1 MGLLQKKLSTIPYR
15 IQTTPTPILICNLI
29 FLLVICVTIK
39 YCTMTFDDKILEIAA
54 YTLPA
59 LITGGVAFVMMQKFY
74 MSEESKRK
82 FELLRE
88 NQKQGLPIR
97 LQAYERIVLLLER
110 INPSQLMLRVAPT
123 GTSKD
128 DYATLLTHHIQT
140 EYEHNLTQQIYLTA
154 ASWDIILKAK
164 NSTIQLIRKNALRED
179 VVDAAKLREA
189 IMIELT
195 EIEAPSSIAISY
207 LKEELKR
214 VF

>member
-1 MGLLQKKLSTIPYR
+1 M
-15 IQTTPTPILICNLI
+15 
-29 FLLVICVTIK
+29 TIK
-39 YCTMTFDDKILEIAA
+39 IVTMSFDDKLLEIAA

-82 FELLRE
+82 YELLRE
-88 NQKQGLPIR
+88 NQKQALPIR
-97 LQAYERIVLLLER
+97 LQAYERVVLLLER
-110 INPSQLMLRVAPT
+110 INPTQLLLRVAPT
-123 GTSKD
+123 GSSKD
-128 DYATLLTHHIQT
+128 DYATLLTHQIQT
-140 EYEHNLTQQIYLTA
+140 EFEHNLTQQIYLTA

-179 VVDAAKLREA
+179 VADANKLREA